1 MIVVDPPGFPLPA
14 PRFPPSRFDTLRT
27 MKIFAGTFV
36 VAALCF
42 AAGRSLSAQDKAS
55 FTVTLVPPVHGNVQ
69 LTPPLAADGKYP
81 AGTVVTVT
89 TTPDPG
95 YALDSAWYSVP
106 GRFGQMYHE
115 GMTRDFKVTIDQDK
129 RIGASFI
136 EEAAVKDLV
145 VTNDIVY
152 AKPGVKP
159 LKYDVFAPK
168 GAKNLPIVV
177 IVHGGGWTANDEDV
191 MRGLARELT
200 KGGKFVVASMDYRW
214 AGKAD
219 GDSSGNTMA
228 DLIGDVFGGIAHI
241 MEHATQYGGD
251 PTRIGVTGDSAGGHL
266 SAAAS
271 LMTNMI
277 GSRGFGKAPGVFEFM
292 PTYMPKGKTVE
303 QVRDDLSKA
312 IKAAAPSYGV
322 FSAATLDPYSS
333 DPAADQSWKEAIA
346 PVSHIPPA
354 TERSVPQFLTRGTR
368 DPLITDAM
376 VKEFVDAL
384 VKAGQRAE
392 YIQVGGA
399 SHAFF
404 DWKPDDTTKATFA
417 KYGVYYAAAMKTFFM
432 SVLY

>member
-1 MIVVDPPGFPLPA
+1 
-14 PRFPPSRFDTLRT
+14 
-27 MKIFAGTFV
+27 MKIFVRTFFV
-36 VAALCF
+36 VALCL
-42 AAGRSLSAQDKAS
+42 AAIRPLSAQDKAS
-55 FTVTLVPPVHGNVQ
+55 FTVTLVPPAHGKVQ
-69 LTPPLAADGKYP
+69 LTPPLPADGKYP

-89 TTPDPG
+89 ATPDSG

-115 GMTRDFKVTIDQDK
+115 GMAKDFKVTIDQDK

-136 EEAAVKDLV
+136 EASAVKDLV
-145 VTNDIVY
+145 VTHDVVF

-159 LKYDVFAPK
+159 LKYDVFTPK
-168 GAKNLPIVV
+168 GAKNLPIIV
-177 IVHGGGWTANDEDV
+177 IVHGGGWTANDEDI

-200 KGGKFVVASMDYRW
+200 KGGKFVVASVDYRW
-214 AGKAD
+214 AGKGD
-219 GDSSGNTMA
+219 GDAAGNTMA
-228 DLIGDVFGGIAHI
+228 DLINDVFGGIAHI
-241 MEHATQYGGD
+241 IEHASQYGGD

-271 LMTNMI
+271 LMPNMI
-277 GSRGFGKAPGVFEFM
+277 GSRGFGKTPGVFEFM
-292 PTYMPKGKTVE
+292 PSYLPKGKTVE
-303 QVRDDLSKA
+303 QVRDDMMKA

-322 FSAATLDPYSS
+322 FGAAMLNTYSS
-333 DPAADQSWKEAIA
+333 DPAADQSWKDAIA
-346 PVSHIPPA
+346 PLGHIPTA
-354 TERSVPQFLTRGTR
+354 TERSVPQFLTRGTT

-417 KYGVYYAAAMKTFFM
+417 KYGVYYAAAMKTFFE
-432 SVLY
+432 SVLYTREQPN

>member
-1 MIVVDPPGFPLPA
+1 MTQFTRGV
-14 PRFPPSRFDTLRT
+14 
-27 MKIFAGTFV
+27 V
-36 VAALCF
+36 VAVV
-42 AAGRSLSAQDKAS
+42 SLASVGSLRAQDKS
-55 FTVTLVPPVHGNVQ
+55 FTVTLVPPAHGKVQ
-69 LTPPLAADGKYP
+69 LTPPLPADGKYP

-89 TTPDPG
+89 TTPDSG
-95 YALDSAWYSVP
+95 FALDSAWYSVP

-136 EEAAVKDLV
+136 EESAVKDLV

-159 LKYDVFAPK
+159 LKYDVFGPK
-168 GAKNLPIVV
+168 GAKNLPVIV
-177 IVHGGGWTANDEDV
+177 IVHGGGWTANDEDI

-219 GDSSGNTMA
+219 GDATGNTMA
-228 DLIGDVFGGIAHI
+228 DLINDVFGGIAHI

-277 GSRGFGKAPGVFEFM
+277 GSKGFGKTAGVFEFM
-292 PTYMPKGKTVE
+292 PSYLPKGKTVE
-303 QVRDDLSKA
+303 QVRDDLGKA

-322 FSAATLDPYSS
+322 FSGSLLNTYS
-333 DPAADQSWKEAIA
+333 DNPAADQSWKDAIA
-346 PVSHIPPA
+346 PLVHIPPA

-368 DPLITDAM
+368 DTLITDVA

-399 SHAFF
+399 GHAFF
-404 DWKPDDTTKATFA
+404 DWKPDDNTKATFA
-417 KYGVYYAAAMKTFFM
+417 KYGVYYAAAMKAFFT

>member
-1 MIVVDPPGFPLPA
+1 
-14 PRFPPSRFDTLRT
+14 
-27 MKIFAGTFV
+27 MKIFVRTFFV
-36 VAALCF
+36 VALCL
-42 AAGRSLSAQDKAS
+42 AAIRPLSAQES
-55 FTVTLVPPVHGNVQ
+55 FTVTLVPPAHGKVQ
-69 LTPPLAADGKYP
+69 LTPPLPADGKYP

-89 TTPDPG
+89 ATPDSG

-115 GMTRDFKVTIDQDK
+115 GMTKDFKVTIDQDK

-136 EEAAVKDLV
+136 EASAVKDLV
-145 VTNDIVY
+145 VTHDVVF

-159 LKYDVFAPK
+159 LKYDVFTPK
-168 GAKNLPIVV
+168 GAKNLPIIV
-177 IVHGGGWTANDEDV
+177 IVHGGGWTANDEDI

-200 KGGKFVVASMDYRW
+200 KGGKFVVASVDYRW
-214 AGKAD
+214 AGKGD
-219 GDSSGNTMA
+219 GDAAGNTMA
-228 DLIGDVFGGIAHI
+228 DLINDVFGGIAHI
-241 MEHATQYGGD
+241 MEHASQYGGD

-271 LMTNMI
+271 LMPNMI
-277 GSRGFGKAPGVFEFM
+277 GSRGFGKTPGVFEFM
-292 PTYMPKGKTVE
+292 PSYLPKGKTVE
-303 QVRDDLSKA
+303 QVRDDMMKA

-322 FSAATLDPYSS
+322 FGAAMLNTYSS
-333 DPAADQSWKEAIA
+333 DPSADQSWKDAIA
-346 PVSHIPPA
+346 PLGHIPTA
-354 TERSVPQFLTRGTR
+354 TERSVPQFLTRGTT

-417 KYGVYYAAAMKTFFM
+417 KYGVYYAAAMKTFFE
-432 SVLY
+432 SVLYTREQPN